1 MAYHVATATGIL
13 TGESSLS
20 RKVLKGMGLSP
31 ACGAPLMAGLF
42 LGIAYGAGILIPASQ
57 EGKLSRGDIFRL
69 CLFLCT
75 CHAVPE
81 DTLLFVLVTSHEGLL
96 VAMKLFLILVVIRLT
111 LAILMVRLAGRF
123 LVPRLEPEGA
133 S

>member
-13 TGESSLS
+13 TGESPFS
-20 RKVLKGMGLSP
+20 RKVLTGMGLSP
-31 ACGAPLMAGLF
+31 SCGAPLMAGLF
-42 LGIAYGAGILIPASQ
+42 LGIAYGAGILIPASR
-57 EGKLSRGDIFRL
+57 EGKLSRGDILRL

-123 LVPRLEPEGA
+123 VVPRLEPEGA